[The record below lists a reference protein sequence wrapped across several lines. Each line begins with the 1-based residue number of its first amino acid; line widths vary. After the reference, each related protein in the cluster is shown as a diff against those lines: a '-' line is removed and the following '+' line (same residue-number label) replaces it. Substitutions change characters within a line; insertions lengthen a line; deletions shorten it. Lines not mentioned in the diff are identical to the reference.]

1 MATAD
6 GQVHRLV
13 DMEVQE
19 VSLVDRAANKRRFLI
34 VKRSE
39 GMGDKG
45 TSDTADS
52 QGDADTQVDTDE
64 GDAGDSATGDGS
76 DADSAGAVA
85 VACDALEGLTR
96 AVEQLQAGGGRGK
109 VVGDVVQELRAAAD
123 LLQEQ
128 LGEATDP
135 TTTSETPTRADAL
148 ITAVADL
155 VSELR
160 ASRKAAKTSTSSEED
175 EGDAYGKPN
184 GKAKKADGSESP
196 DTALDLIHDTLKKVS
211 THMEQQTRRL
221 DRLEKRAGVPS
232 SQPAGERPGRA
243 PAPVADDVSWPLDL
257 NIPRSR

>member
-1 MATAD
+1 
-6 GQVHRLV
+6 
-13 DMEVQE
+13 
-19 VSLVDRAANKRRFLI
+19 
-34 VKRSE
+34 
-39 GMGDKG
+39 MGDKG

-52 QGDADTQVDTDE
+52 QSDADTQVDTDE
-64 GDAGDSATGDGS
+64 GDAGDSAAPGDGDS
-76 DADSAGAVA
+76 DTAGAVA

-128 LGEATDP
+128 LGGEATVDP
-135 TTTSETPTRADAL
+135 APTPTRADGL
-148 ITAVADL
+148 ITAVSEL

-160 ASRKAAKTSTSSEED
+160 ASRKAAQPSADDGEED
-175 EGDAYGKPN
+175 DESSGKPK

-196 DTALDLIHDTLKKVS
+196 DTALGPVHDALKKIN

-243 PAPVADDVSWPLDL
+243 PVPVADDVSWPLDL

>member
-1 MATAD
+1 MATPQ

-45 TSDTADS
+45 TSESGDN
-52 QGDADTQVDTDE
+52 QGDVD
-64 GDAGDSATGDGS
+64 GGS
-76 DADSAGAVA
+76 DGVEGEADNVEGADDAGAVA

-96 AVEQLQAGGGRGK
+96 AVEQLQGAGSGRGK
-109 VVGDVVQELRAAAD
+109 VVSDVVQELRAAAD

-128 LGEATDP
+128 LGEATREAP
-135 TTTSETPTRADAL
+135 EPAPAPARADTLVA
-148 ITAVADL
+148 AVGEL

-160 ASRKAAKTSTSSEED
+160 ASRKAAKPPND
-175 EGDAYGKPN
+175 EPGDDAPEGGRAKGKT
-184 GKAKKADGSESP
+184 KKADDPEPPAPGL
-196 DTALDLIHDTLKKVS
+196 AAIHNELKKIS
-211 THMEQQTRRL
+211 SHMEQQTRRI

-243 PAPVADDVSWPLDL
+243 PAAVPDDVSWPLDL
-257 NIPRSR
+257 NSPRSR